1 MNILL
6 LPGNSPRHKS
16 WAEDF
21 KSSLLPTPN
30 IGSVIAQHYAH
41 WRNGEEFADTDHE
54 LLIATASARELG
66 TYAIIAKSIGTAI
79 ALEGIA
85 QGKLQPTQLI
95 LLGIPINGTIA
106 SETYRNWLKGVTIPT
121 IIMQNTKD
129 PYGSFAELQALI
141 EPGQTNISLIETEGD
156 THDYL
161 DFATIGKC
169 IS

>member
-16 WAEDF
+16 WAEDL
-21 KSSLLPTPN
+21 KLSLLSTTN
-30 IGSVIAQHYAH
+30 VGSVIAQHYTH

-54 LLIATASARELG
+54 LLIATASARELD
-66 TYAIIAKSIGTAI
+66 TYLIIAKSIGIAI
-79 ALEGIA
+79 ALEGTT
-85 QGKLQPTQLI
+85 QGKLQPKQLI

-106 SETYRNWLKGVTIPT
+106 PETYRDWLKGVTVPT
-121 IIMQNTKD
+121 IIMQNTND

-141 EPGQTNISLIETEGD
+141 EPGRQNISLIETEGD

-161 DFATIGKC
+161 DFDTIGKC
-169 IS
+169 IL